1 MHSSRMRS
9 HTDDTSFGVRQSCC
23 RFAQRTQW
31 HRRYIRRTASNQ
43 SPPAAL
49 PTPTAR
55 ARRLFVSPPQFPTT
69 KSPAPLRRATPAP
82 AIAHTSSTPART
94 RRCARAAR
102 GNADSRRSDPRCSC
116 TPLPIRTAKT
126 RRLVSAQRILPAP
139 AAGFSFVRSCPVSYY
154 TGAGEDHMKAK
165 LPKTNPAQAL
175 VGKPVSASRSEMA
188 EVVLPAQTN
197 PLGKLLGGHVM
208 HLVDIAAAM
217 AAHRH
222 SNSYVVTA
230 SVDSIDFRNPIS
242 LGEIVILKSQV
253 NRAFHTS
260 MEVGVEVYS
269 ENVLTG
275 ERKHTTSAY
284 VTFVAIDEKTHR
296 PKPVRPLLVKTAEE
310 KRRYEE
316 AAGRRKTRLALRY
329 RENERTAS

>member
-1 MHSSRMRS
+1 M
-9 HTDDTSFGVRQSCC
+9 GQN
-23 RFAQRTQW
+23 
-31 HRRYIRRTASNQ
+31 RTA
-43 SPPAAL
+43 
-49 PTPTAR
+49 
-55 ARRLFVSPPQFPTT
+55 
-69 KSPAPLRRATPAP
+69 
-82 AIAHTSSTPART
+82 
-94 RRCARAAR
+94 
-102 GNADSRRSDPRCSC
+102 
-116 TPLPIRTAKT
+116 
-126 RRLVSAQRILPAP
+126 
-139 AAGFSFVRSCPVSYY
+139 
-154 TGAGEDHMKAK
+154 MKAK
-165 LPKTNPAQAL
+165 KSQKSAEDRTT
-175 VGKPVSASRSEMA
+175 GKPVSASRSEMA

-230 SVDSIDFRNPIS
+230 SVDYIDFRNSVS
-242 LGEIVILKSQV
+242 LGEIVMLKSQV
-253 NRAFHTS
+253 NRVFHTS

-296 PKPVRPLLVKTAEE
+296 PKPVRPLILESPEE

-316 AAGRRKTRLALRY
+316 AAERRKTRLALRY
-329 RENERTAS
+329 GT